1 MDYGY
6 VRVSSTDQNIV
17 RQMVALQLEGI
28 TKENIFIDKQSGKD
42 FDRDGYK
49 ALKRRLKNGDCIFV
63 QSIDRFGRNYD
74 EIISEWKDITS
85 RIGADIVVLDMP
97 LLDTRSKNDL
107 IGKLISDIVL
117 QLLSFVA
124 ETERTKIRQRQAEGI
139 AIAKAK
145 GKKFGRPTHPLPD
158 GYEAVVADFVR
169 GGVTGVEAA
178 RMLKMPVSTFYY
190 KFGKETKH
198 E

>member
-49 ALKRRLKNGDCIFV
+49 VLKRRLKNGDCIFV

>member
-1 MDYGY
+1 MNYGY

-74 EIISEWKDITS
+74 EINSEWKDITS

>member
-1 MDYGY
+1 MNYGY

-49 ALKRRLKNGDCIFV
+49 ALKRRLKNSDCIFV

-124 ETERTKIRQRQAEGI
+124 ETERDKIRQRQAEGI
-139 AIAKAK
+139 AIARAN
-145 GKKFGRPTHPLPD
+145 GVKFGRPAKPLPE

-169 GGVTGVEAA
+169 GGVTGKEAA

-190 KFGKETKH
+190 KFGKGDKT
-198 E
+198 

>member
-97 LLDTRSKNDL
+97 LLNTRSKNDL

>member
-49 ALKRRLKNGDCIFV
+49 ALKRRLKNGDCIFI

-158 GYEAVVADFVR
+158 GYETVVADFVR
-169 GGVTGVEAA
+169 GG
-178 RMLKMPVSTFYY
+178 
-190 KFGKETKH
+190 
-198 E
+198 

>member
-1 MDYGY
+1 MNYGY

-42 FDRDGYK
+42 FNRDGYK
-49 ALKRRLKNGDCIFV
+49 ALKRRLKNGDCVFV

-124 ETERTKIRQRQAEGI
+124 ETERDKIRQRQAEGI
-139 AIAKAK
+139 AIARAN
-145 GKKFGRPTHPLPD
+145 GVKFGRPAKPLPE

-169 GGVTGVEAA
+169 GG
-178 RMLKMPVSTFYY
+178 
-190 KFGKETKH
+190 
-198 E
+198 

>member
-63 QSIDRFGRNYD
+63 QSIDRFGRNYN

-169 GGVTGVEAA
+169 GGGNRCRSCENAEDA
-178 RMLKMPVSTFYY
+178 CIDILL
-190 KFGKETKH
+190 
-198 E
+198 